1 MSVNGL
7 YLACHPSSLSHR
19 DKGQAFLCQ
28 FHTLQTA
35 KQKGR
40 QCPHSQA
47 KTCRH
52 KTLYL
57 SRMGDFFSLLFK
69 SWGKEESYLKTYLGT
84 CLQRWDAGIVTEKRD
99 QRKTVWREMDSAVL
113 SINYNLIPNGDTF
126 GILDNMSEFVQKS
139 IKSSWHYR
147 TYKNVSLMEWKKKR
161 RSSSKQE
168 GARTSTHLLNLSSLH
183 VVPSS

>member
-1 MSVNGL
+1 M
-7 YLACHPSSLSHR
+7 ACTWHAIHHPSHTGTKVRHSCASSTR
-19 DKGQAFLCQ
+19 CKQQNKKAANA
-28 FHTLQTA
+28 HTLRPRPAGTRPCIYPEW
-35 KQKGR
+35 GI
-40 QCPHSQA
+40 
-47 KTCRH
+47 
-52 KTLYL
+52 
-57 SRMGDFFSLLFK
+57 FFSLLFK
-69 SWGKEESYLKTYLGT
+69 SWGKEESYLKKYLGT